1 MNQHSLKFIVKMSRS
16 AHLRNVC
23 RPALLTLPIHKT
35 ELSTSCSNNKN
46 FLTGS
51 DSYGYK
57 KPSIV
62 ENVTDK
68 VKFYFQKHKL
78 LAAGYCLYECV
89 ADEVD
94 YTTFMKEFSMPDTFN
109 SWFLITELHLW
120 MLIARIMADP
130 SSGRYLRNVM
140 VEALWKDVITRCKKL
155 ESEHTSVVKSQV
167 MQMSEEFQAALVT
180 YDEGILSDDTVLAS
194 AVWRRILS
202 RECDVRQLEAMVKYV
217 RQTMFYLHKVTSE
230 DLVFKRKIKW
240 IPVNE
245 VFKSLPP

>member
-1 MNQHSLKFIVKMSRS
+1 MSRN
-16 AHLRNVC
+16 AHLRNLY
-23 RPALLTLPIHKT
+23 RPALLTLPIHRN
-35 ELSTSCSNNKN
+35 ELSTSCISNKN
-46 FLTGS
+46 FLARS

-62 ENVTDK
+62 ENITDK
-68 VKFYFQKHKL
+68 VKFYFYKHKL
-78 LAAGYCLYECV
+78 LAAGYYMYERV
-89 ADEVD
+89 ADDVD
-94 YTTFMKEFSMPDTFN
+94 YASFMKAFSMPDTFN

-120 MLIARIMADP
+120 MVIARMMADP
-130 SSGRYLRNVM
+130 KSGRFIRNVI
-140 VEALWKDVITRCKKL
+140 VEALWKDVITRTKKL
-155 ESEHTSVVKSQV
+155 ESEHATVVKSQI

-202 RECDVRQLEAMVKYV
+202 RQCDVRQLEAMVKYV
-217 RQTMFYLHKVTSE
+217 RQTIFYLHKVSIE
-230 DLVFKRKIKW
+230 DMVYKKKIEW